1 MRYKLIISA
10 LLLLATANVLG
21 HPEDELCVPG
31 QDGMDPALCAA
42 LAEMNSA
49 EGDLNQTDLAP
60 ILDESGKERSF
71 LSTAALYV
79 TIGIGH
85 ILPDGADHILFVL
98 AIFLASVRLKA
109 LIWQISA
116 FTVAHTAT
124 LALAASGV
132 ITPSSAMVEPL
143 IAFTIAFVA
152 IENLVFKDMTR
163 WRPLVVFGFGLIH
176 GLGFAGGLRA
186 LGALDDHAFL
196 AVLAFN
202 LGVELG
208 QLLIVAVV
216 FPVLFLLRRLK
227 LYRKVLLPVAA
238 VGMILVSGVWN
249 VPKSGHDR
257 STDAELVTAGPSAGT
272 LTFHAP
278 ALTFLGHWSGQG
290 FSGHFKIDPERAG
303 KDATALDPPR
313 AWTLRRLDRAG

>member
-1 MRYKLIISA
+1 MHYRLAITL
-10 LLLLATANVLG
+10 LLLLAAGLVLG

-42 LAEMNSA
+42 LAEMNSS
-49 EGDLNQTDLAP
+49 EGELKQSELAP

-71 LSTAALYV
+71 MSTAGLYI

-132 ITPSSAMVEPL
+132 ITPSSAVVEPL

-152 IENLVFKDMTR
+152 IENLVFKEMTK
-163 WRPLVVFGFGLIH
+163 WRPVVVFGFGLIH
-176 GLGFAGGLRA
+176 GLGFAGFFGELGLPPGQFWSA
-186 LGALDDHAFL
+186 LIG
-196 AVLAFN
+196 FN
-202 LGVELG
+202 VGVEIG
-208 QLLIVAVV
+208 QLSVILVAAI
-216 FPVLFLLRRLK
+216 LGMLLRKWLQDPDGLQRYRSWIARPGSLLIGLTGLWWGITRL
-227 LYRKVLLPVAA
+227 LA
-238 VGMILVSGVWN
+238 
-249 VPKSGHDR
+249 
-257 STDAELVTAGPSAGT
+257 
-272 LTFHAP
+272 
-278 ALTFLGHWSGQG
+278 
-290 FSGHFKIDPERAG
+290 
-303 KDATALDPPR
+303 
-313 AWTLRRLDRAG
+313 